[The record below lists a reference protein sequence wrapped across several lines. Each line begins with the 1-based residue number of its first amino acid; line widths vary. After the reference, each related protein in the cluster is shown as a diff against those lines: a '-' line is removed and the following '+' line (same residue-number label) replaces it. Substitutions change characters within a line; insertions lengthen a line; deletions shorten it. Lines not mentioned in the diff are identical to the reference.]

1 MFDRGVFVVVIFSKI
16 FLSLSSDSAGST
28 TNEHDHQSSA
38 GGQDEDNVG
47 QLLLARNVL
56 FNDVFDHLDGLTG
69 RIFEDGSQGVDG
81 SVAWY

>member
-1 MFDRGVFVVVIFSKI
+1 MSTNQRLVFICV
-16 FLSLSSDSAGST
+16 
-28 TNEHDHQSSA
+28 NQSETSIILCQQIRVLP